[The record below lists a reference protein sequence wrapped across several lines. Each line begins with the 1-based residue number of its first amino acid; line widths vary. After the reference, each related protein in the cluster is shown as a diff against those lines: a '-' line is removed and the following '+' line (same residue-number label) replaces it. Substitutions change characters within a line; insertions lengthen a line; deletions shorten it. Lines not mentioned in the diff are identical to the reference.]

1 MKLKITT
8 TYNHYTTP
16 DNDKMI
22 CKFYLINNIPFTFD
36 ECEKLQVGQYDPAI
50 IALADISY
58 RYSAEDL
65 FRASNYLILEEAH
78 PLLFDVDLENPELLP
93 VD

>member
-8 TYNHYTTP
+8 TYNHYTDP
-16 DNDKMI
+16 DGEKSI
-22 CKFYLINNIPFTFD
+22 AKFYLINNIPFTFD
-36 ECEKLQVGQYDPAI
+36 SLPKISQDDPAI
-50 IALADISY
+50 ISLADISY

-65 FRASNYLILEEAH
+65 FRASNYLLMEEAH

-93 VD
+93 AD